1 MKSIL
6 KQMVRMICTILVLP
20 AVALCRLQAVVGGRD
35 RAFSGWSQ
43 FFALFPGLC
52 GVHLRH
58 AFCRQV
64 MSGCADGAWIGF
76 GTIFSHAGA
85 SIGKSAYIGNFCSI
99 GDVAIEDDVLIASHV
114 SIMNGCRQHGTAR
127 LDIPIREQPGVY
139 EPVTIGR
146 DSWIG
151 EHATVAAS
159 VGKHCII
166 GAGSVVLKPIP
177 DYSIAVGV
185 PARVIRDRRTLT
197 EGIQN
202 SGESSQIG
210 GFEGEGQSHQQALD
224 ILQAVTELRT
234 AADRA

>member
-6 KQMVRMICTILVLP
+6 KQTVRLICTMLVLP
-20 AVALCRLQAVVGGRD
+20 AVVVFRLQAAVAGRD

-43 FFALFPGLC
+43 FFSLLPGLS

-58 AFCRQV
+58 AFFRQV
-64 MSGCADGAWIGF
+64 MAGCGDGAWIGF
-76 GTIFSHAGA
+76 GTVFSHAGA
-85 SIGKSAYIGNFCSI
+85 SIGNSAYIGNFCSI
-99 GDVAIEDDVLIASHV
+99 GEVAIENDVLIASHV

-127 LDIPIREQPGVY
+127 LDVPIREQQGVY

-166 GAGSVVLKPIP
+166 GAGSVVLKAIP

-185 PARVIRDRRTLT
+185 PARVIRDRRSLT
-197 EGIQN
+197 DGGQN

-210 GFEGEGQSHQQALD
+210 GFEGEAQTHQQALD
-224 ILQAVTELRT
+224 ILQTVSKLRT